1 MSIDQLNHYQRK
13 LAYEMD
19 SWDLYVA
26 LGENEP
32 ITVVDGRSAEA
43 YAQEHIPGALNLPH
57 REICFNST
65 ESLDK
70 TKLYVCY
77 SRRHRLQRLDE
88 DGAETTDAGLSSAR
102 TDRRARLVEA
112 RRLRHR
118 WRRGA
123 ARNRDQMRM
132 LS

>member
-1 MSIDQLNHYQRK
+1 MNIDQLNHYQRK

-70 TKLYVCY
+70 SKLYVCY
-77 SRRHRLQRLDE
+77 CDGIGCNASTKTALKLLTLGFQVRELIGGLDWWKRDGYATAG
-88 DGAETTDAGLSSAR
+88 DGAQSGTEIKCGC
-102 TDRRARLVEA
+102 
-112 RRLRHR
+112 
-118 WRRGA
+118 
-123 ARNRDQMRM
+123 
-132 LS
+132 